1 MKSRVQAVTFSLGV
15 TLVFSALVCDAAF
28 ADSAPIPGMQNSSDN
43 GSNFSGS
50 YSSQAP
56 LPGAPSQSNFFQN
69 LNQKTSTQAQAQPQ
83 TQNQNKSKQAFQKP
97 NQSGQNV
104 ATAPGGYSLL
114 PITLDQAQARISDLR
129 EKLESNPPNTMQE
142 PIYITCE
149 WMQELANSH
158 WKMYQVFDKND
169 STKAQAK
176 EEKALALEFSKL
188 KNKAKLLKADL
199 LIKQQRVP
207 EAIDPLVEI
216 VVAEP
221 TSTAGQEAYKRLV
234 DLGFSKSV
242 ASTGNAI

>member
-1 MKSRVQAVTFSLGV
+1 MKLRVQAVTFSLGV
-15 TLVFSALVCDAAF
+15 TLVFSALVSNSAF
-28 ADSAPIPGMQNSSDN
+28 ADSAPLPGMQNSSDN

-69 LNQKTSTQAQAQPQ
+69 LNEKTSAQAQ
-83 TQNQNKSKQAFQKP
+83 TQNQNKSKQPSQKQ
-97 NQSGQNV
+97 NQPAQIV

>member
-1 MKSRVQAVTFSLGV
+1 MKLRVQAVTFSLGV
-15 TLVFSALVCDAAF
+15 SLVFSALAGAPAF
-28 ADSAPIPGMQNSSDN
+28 ADSAPLPGMQNSSDN
-43 GSNFSGS
+43 GSSFSGS
-50 YSSQAP
+50 NSSQAP
-56 LPGAPSQSNFFQN
+56 LPGAPSQSTFFQN
-69 LNQKTSTQAQAQPQ
+69 LNDKTSTQQKTQAQNKVKQ
-83 TQNQNKSKQAFQKP
+83 NSQKQNQPAQI
-97 NQSGQNV
+97 V

-114 PITLDQAQARISDLR
+114 PITLDQAQARLTDLR
-129 EKLESNPPNTMQE
+129 EKLEINPPNTMQE
-142 PIYITCE
+142 SIYITCE

>member
-1 MKSRVQAVTFSLGV
+1 MKSRVQAVTLPLCAAFIY
-15 TLVFSALVCDAAF
+15 SALVGIPAF
-28 ADSAPIPGMQNSSDN
+28 GDSAPIPGMQTSSDN
-43 GSNFSGS
+43 GTGFPQG
-50 YSSQAP
+50 QAP
-56 LPGAPSQSNFFQN
+56 LPGNPTNSNFFQN
-69 LNQKTSTQAQAQPQ
+69 LNEKTSAQAKAPVQLKQVPQ
-83 TQNQNKSKQAFQKP
+83 KQIQAGKNP
-97 NQSGQNV
+97 

-114 PITLDQAQARISDLR
+114 PITVDQAQARIAELK
-129 EKLESNPPNTMQE
+129 EKLETNPPNTMQE
-142 PIYITCE
+142 SIYVTCE

-158 WKMYQVFDKND
+158 WKMYQVFEKTD

-234 DLGFSKSV
+234 DLGFSKNV
-242 ASTGNAI
+242 ASASNAI

>member
-15 TLVFSALVCDAAF
+15 TLVFSALVSNSAF
-28 ADSAPIPGMQNSSDN
+28 ADSAPLPGMQNSSDN

-69 LNQKTSTQAQAQPQ
+69 LIEKTSAQAQ
-83 TQNQNKSKQAFQKP
+83 TQNQNKSKQPSQK
-97 NQSGQNV
+97 QNHSAQTV

-114 PITLDQAQARISDLR
+114 PITLDQAQARIGDLR

>member
-1 MKSRVQAVTFSLGV
+1 
-15 TLVFSALVCDAAF
+15 
-28 ADSAPIPGMQNSSDN
+28 MQTSTDN
-43 GSNFSGS
+43 GS
-50 YSSQAP
+50 AP
-56 LPGAPSQSNFFQN
+56 LPGAQSQSNFFQN
-69 LNQKTSTQAQAQPQ
+69 INQKTSAQAQAPTLNKQVPQ
-83 TQNQNKSKQAFQKP
+83 KQVQANKNS
-97 NQSGQNV
+97 
-104 ATAPGGYSLL
+104 ATAPGGYTLL
-114 PITLDQAQARISDLR
+114 PITLDQAQSRISELR
-129 EKLESNPPNTMQE
+129 EKLEVNPPNTMQE
-142 PIYITCE
+142 SIYVTCE

-234 DLGFSKSV
+234 ELGFSKSV
-242 ASTGNAI
+242 ASAASAI

>member
-1 MKSRVQAVTFSLGV
+1 MKSRVQAVTIPLSAA
-15 TLVFSALVCDAAF
+15 LVCSALVGVAAL
-28 ADSAPIPGMQNSSDN
+28 ADSAPIPGMQTSSDN
-43 GSNFSGS
+43 GSAFQQG
-50 YSSQAP
+50 QAP
-56 LPGAPSQSNFFQN
+56 LPGSPSNSNFFQN
-69 LNQKTSTQAQAQPQ
+69 LNEKTSAQAKAPVQTKQVPQ
-83 TQNQNKSKQAFQKP
+83 KQIQASKNP
-97 NQSGQNV
+97 

-114 PITLDQAQARISDLR
+114 PITVDQAQSRIAELK
-129 EKLESNPPNTMQE
+129 EKLETNPPNTMQE
-142 PIYITCE
+142 SIYVTCE

-242 ASTGNAI
+242 ASVSNAI

>member
-15 TLVFSALVCDAAF
+15 TLVLSVLVSDAAF

-43 GSNFSGS
+43 GSSFSGT

-56 LPGAPSQSNFFQN
+56 LPGAPSQTNFFQN
-69 LNQKTSTQAQAQPQ
+69 LNEKTSSMPKAQAQNPIKQ
-83 TQNQNKSKQAFQKP
+83 NSQKQNQPA
-97 NQSGQNV
+97 QNT

-114 PITLDQAQARISDLR
+114 PITLDQAQARITDLR
-129 EKLESNPPNTMQE
+129 EKLEINPPNTMQE

-221 TSTAGQEAYKRLV
+221 TSSAGQEAYKRLV